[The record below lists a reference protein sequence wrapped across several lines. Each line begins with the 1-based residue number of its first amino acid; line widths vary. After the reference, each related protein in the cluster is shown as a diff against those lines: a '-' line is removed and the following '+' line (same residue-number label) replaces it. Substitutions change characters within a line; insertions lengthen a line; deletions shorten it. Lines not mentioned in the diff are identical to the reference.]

1 MKNLLST
8 ALVIAVTAS
17 AAVRVFNEV
26 NPAAVINATIEKAA
40 PITECYSIKLNRETG
55 EKITTTYAC

>member
-1 MKNLLST
+1 MKKLLTS

-17 AAVRVFNEV
+17 AAVRVFGEV
-26 NPAAVINATIEKAA
+26 NPASVINATIEKAA

-55 EKITTTYAC
+55 EKIMTTYAC